1 MPKIVEQWEQFDREE
16 WATFA
21 RAWLSRTRG
30 EPPSPEAER
39 GRVERFARRLYG
51 AVTKKAS
58 EVDVRQLVVLL
69 NFTAGPEP
77 QWQFVLAAVA
87 FAQSDDE
94 LGHLAAGPL
103 EHLLG
108 WHGEAWIER
117 VEREAADDPK
127 FARTLTG
134 VWKYLMTPDV
144 WARVQALK
152 ARVPD
157 PLKVTAV
164 AD

>member
-1 MPKIVEQWEQFDREE
+1 MPIVKQWEQFEPEE

-21 RAWLSRTRG
+21 RSWLSRTRG
-30 EPPSPEAER
+30 EPPPPETEL
-39 GRVERFARRLYG
+39 GRVERFARRLQEAMLG
-51 AVTKKAS
+51 PPKSAD
-58 EVDVRQLVVLL
+58 VDVRQLVVMM

-87 FAQSDDE
+87 FATSDDE
-94 LGHLAAGPL
+94 LGDLAAGPL

-117 VEREAADDPK
+117 VEDEAASDPT

-134 VWKYLMTPDV
+134 VWKYRMTPPV
-144 WARVQALK
+144 WARVQALQ
-152 ARVPD
+152 ARVGE
-157 PLKVTAV
+157 PLRKSS
-164 AD
+164 